1 MTLLGE
7 TVTLEATTELSQL
20 VRTYLAA
27 KVEFKMAEEKMDQ
40 LKGMLKAVLEPSLDD
55 TTRAVDLVDGD
66 VRVTLKAITSRRL
79 DTARIKNELPTIY
92 DKYAKESTTY
102 QLTDGL
108 S

>member
-1 MTLLGE
+1 MPLNQN
-7 TVTLEATTELSQL
+7 VTLEATPELSNL

-27 KVEFKMAEEKMDQ
+27 KAEAAAAKEKQDQ
-40 LKGMLKAVLEPSLDD
+40 LKGMLKALLEPSLDD
-55 TTRAVDLVDGD
+55 DNKAVDLVDGD

-79 DTARIKNELPTIY
+79 DTARVKAELPTIY
-92 DKYAKESTTY
+92 EKFSKETVSY